1 MSFTGHDG
9 LNWFAYAHVDKYSSD
24 QAAWVAGKTGLLEPT
39 GDVYRA
45 LGLSPE
51 LGTSEAAGNLL
62 VNTGLTRVTNLIV
75 GGGGA
80 AFNNAQAITG
90 VGNVS
95 TAATTADTHLGG
107 DGNTANAYYQGA
119 DATFPTT
126 STGTITMQ
134 NTFSGSNANFAWNE
148 WCWGVAT
155 GTITPGGT
163 FASVGT
169 SPTMLNHK
177 VPASSLGTKASG
189 AVWVLT
195 TTVTLS

>member
-1 MSFTGHDG
+1 MSLHKTDG
-9 LNWFAYAHVDKYSSD
+9 LNWLAHAHVDKFSPD
-24 QAAWVAGKTGLLEPT
+24 QVSWVQGKTGLVEPKGATFFQLGLEPED
-39 GDVYRA
+39 GSV
-45 LGLSPE
+45 
-51 LGTSEAAGNLL
+51 EAAGNLL
-62 VNTGLTRVTNLIV
+62 VTTGLNRITNLII

-90 VGNVS
+90 VGSSS
-95 TAATTADTHLGG
+95 TAAAVGNTALGG
-107 DGNTANAYYQGA
+107 DGSTTTAYYQGA
-119 DATFPTT
+119 DATYPQQ
-126 STGTITMQ
+126 SNGVITNV
-134 NTFSGSNANFAWNE
+134 NTFGTSNANFAWNE
-148 WCWGVAT
+148 WAWGIAT

-169 SPTMLNHK
+169 SPVLLNRK

>member
-1 MSFTGHDG
+1 MSYQAHDG
-9 LNWFAYAHVDKYSSD
+9 LNWMAFAHVDKYSPD
-24 QAAWVAGKTGLLEPT
+24 QAKWVQKKSGLVAPT
-39 GDVYRA
+39 GDVYRS
-45 LGLSPE
+45 LGLLPE
-51 LGTSEAAGNLL
+51 DGIAEAKGNLL

-90 VGNVS
+90 VGSTS
-95 TAATTADTHLGG
+95 TAATTADVHLGG
-107 DGNTANAYYQGA
+107 DGSTSTAYYQGA

-155 GTITPGGT
+155 GTLTPGGT

-169 SPTMLNHK
+169 SPVMLNHK